1 MKNSEK
7 EGVLDN
13 TKAEKVS
20 WNVDNV
26 HSKIG
31 FSVRHMVISEV
42 TGRFNSFKMT
52 VVSPQ
57 DEFETSQIEVIIDAN
72 SIETSVADRNN
83 HLKSDDFF
91 NVEKFPEIKF
101 KSKSFVKIGE
111 EDFKLTGD
119 LTIRDVTKEI
129 NLDVVFGGQ
138 IKDPWGNIRAGFK
151 VSGSIDRYDYNVKFN
166 SPLEAGG
173 FALSK
178 KVTINCDLEL
188 VKSK

>member
-1 MKNSEK
+1 MKNSEN

-42 TGRFNSFKMT
+42 AGHFNSFKMN
-52 VVSPQ
+52 VISPKN
-57 DEFETSQIEVIIDAN
+57 EFETSQIEVVIDVN

-83 HLKSDDFF
+83 HLKNDDFF
-91 NVEKFPEIKF
+91 NVEKFPEITF
-101 KSKSFVKIGE
+101 KSKSFVKVGE

-129 NLDVVFGGQ
+129 VLDVVYGGQ
-138 IKDPWGNIRAGFK
+138 INDPWGNIRTGFK
-151 VSGSIDRYDYNVKFN
+151 VTGSIDRYDYNVKFN

-173 FALSK
+173 LALSK
-178 KVTINCDLEL
+178 KVNINCSRRWL
-188 VKSK
+188 